1 MQIIEVNSLPVNEV
15 ISDLAEQ
22 LNLPYSVNCR
32 DHHLEIVGDVGSG
45 YINAMM
51 LESGLG
57 LIEYNCHF
65 NEDIELRFVKDRVHP
80 LKFLYC
86 TDGQFNHR
94 FSNTDQVHDLK
105 KFQQAIVASMDKN
118 GHIIQFKKNTDIH
131 LYSLEMDREQFM
143 NWDDCTSAIVEHEL
157 NGIFGDIDAKKV
169 FYHEGYYS
177 LELAEVFDD
186 IKNFDDNYFLKT
198 IFMISCGYQLLG
210 KQILQ
215 YQDDLQSVD
224 NRHLLRQSEVS
235 QVSEAAQYINENIS
249 ITTTIDDI
257 ASKVGLSEGKLQ
269 HGFKVLYG
277 NTINGYINDV
287 RIKMSSQLLRSTDF
301 NISEIVYKIGLTSRS
316 YFSKIF
322 KENYGCTPTEYRQK
336 ALHNNDEQPSKK

>member
-1 MQIIEVNSLPVNEV
+1 MRILEVNSLPVNEV
-15 ISDLAEQ
+15 ISDLSAQ
-22 LNLPYSVNCR
+22 LKLPYSVNCR
-32 DHHLEIVGDVGSG
+32 DHHLEILGDVGTG

-57 LIEYNCHF
+57 IIEYKCNF

-86 TDGQFNHR
+86 TEGQFNHR
-94 FSNTDQVHDLK
+94 FSDNDKLHDLQ
-105 KFQQAIVASMDKN
+105 KFQQAIVASKGYN

-131 LYSLEMDREQFM
+131 LYSLEMNREQFM
-143 NWDDCTSAIVEHEL
+143 NWDDCTSTIVEHEL

-169 FYHEGYYS
+169 FYYEGYYS
-177 LELAEVFDD
+177 LELAKVFDD
-186 IKNFDDNYFLKT
+186 IKHFNDNYFLKT

-224 NRHLLRQSEVS
+224 NRHLLRQYEVT
-235 QVSEAAQYINENIS
+235 QVNEAAHYINENIS
-249 ITTTIDDI
+249 KTTTIDEI

-269 HGFKVLYG
+269 HGFKILYG

-301 NISEIVYKIGLTSRS
+301 NISEIVYKVGLTSRS

-322 KENYGCTPTEYRQK
+322 KENFGCTPTEYRQK
-336 ALHNNDEQPSKK
+336 SLSNIQDKSNN

>member
-1 MQIIEVNSLPVNEV
+1 MRILKVNSLPVNEV
-15 ISDLAEQ
+15 ISDLSEQ

-32 DHHLEIVGDVGSG
+32 DHQLEIVGDIGKG

-57 LIEYNCHF
+57 IIEYKCNF
-65 NEDIELRFVKDRVHP
+65 NEDIELHFVKDKIHP

-86 TDGQFNHR
+86 TEGQFYHR
-94 FSNTDQVHDLK
+94 FTDNDQLHDLK
-105 KFQQAIVASMDKN
+105 KFQQAIVASKGYN

-131 LYSLEMDREQFM
+131 LYSLEMNREEFM

-157 NGIFGDIDAKKV
+157 NGIFGDIDAKTV
-169 FYHEGYYS
+169 FYYEGYYS
-177 LELAEVFDD
+177 LELAEVFDE
-186 IKNFDDNYFLKT
+186 IKNFNDNYFLKT

-215 YQDDLQSVD
+215 YQDDLQSID
-224 NRHLLRQSEVS
+224 SRHLLRQYEVS
-235 QVSEAAQYINENIS
+235 QVNEAAQYINENIS
-249 ITTTIDDI
+249 KTTTIDEI
-257 ASKVGLSEGKLQ
+257 ASIVGLSEGKLQ

-287 RIKMSSQLLRSTDF
+287 RINISSQLLRSTDF

-322 KENYGCTPTEYRQK
+322 KEHFGCTPTEYRQK
-336 ALHNNDEQPSKK
+336 SLENSRNISK